1 MPLTEADRTKIL
13 NSIKKLVVER
23 HINVT
28 NPGQDY
34 TKWTSLVDERTPQ
47 LVKIEDTEEFE
58 HAVEQLLV
66 ALGGSHTAFFQQRG
80 AKVPPPHSINATLRA
95 IETRQGP
102 RWMFLDVVED
112 GPAFRSG
119 IRPGEL
125 LLAADGNPAMPPSQ
139 PGFRIGGVH
148 ELEIGTQG
156 GDTRRVSV
164 EVPDRQ
170 AKGRPPMVE
179 PRSMSH
185 RMLASDVGYIRIA
198 TFPGA
203 VGRDFAKALDI
214 AIEELKAKGARRL
227 IVDLRGNMGGGLGSL
242 RLMSHLCAGK
252 LEIGHS
258 LTRRRLQKGYDREK
272 LIHIGKIPS
281 SKLALLTMA
290 LRFRFIQKDRSMV
303 LVTEGLGEQPF
314 HGNIALLVNEHSRSA
329 AEMVASFA
337 KDNGLAVVVGDK
349 TPGEVLGAANF
360 KLDGGYRLRMP
371 VAGWYTWRGECLEG
385 KGVEPDVPVEMS
397 PEALANGVDTQLDS
411 ALDVLAKGLNA
422 HSAAS

>member
-1 MPLTEADRTKIL
+1 MPLTEIDRTKIL
-13 NSIKKLVVER
+13 KSIRSLVVER

-28 NPGQDY
+28 NPHQDY
-34 TKWTSLVDERTPQ
+34 AKWTALVDERTPH
-47 LVKIEDTEEFE
+47 LVKTEGTEEFE
-58 HAVEQLLV
+58 RGVEGMLA
-66 ALGGSHTAFFQQRG
+66 ALGGSHTAFFQQHG
-80 AKVPPPHSINATLRA
+80 AKVPPPHAINATLRA
-95 IETRQGP
+95 IETRQGS

-125 LLAADGNPAMPPSQ
+125 LFATDGNPVAPPAQ
-139 PGFRIGGVH
+139 PGFRIGGLH
-148 ELEIGTQG
+148 DLEIGTLA
-156 GDTRRVSV
+156 GDTRRVSL

-179 PRSMSH
+179 PRSLSH
-185 RMLASDVGYIRIA
+185 RMIASDVGYLKVA

-203 VGRDFAKALDI
+203 VGRDFARALDL
-214 AIEELKAKGARRL
+214 AIKQLKEQGAHRL

-242 RLMSHLCAGK
+242 RLMSYFCDGK
-252 LEIGHS
+252 REIGHS
-258 LTRRRLQKGYDREK
+258 LTRRRLQKGYHRER

-303 LVTEGLGEQPF
+303 LVTEGLGPQPF
-314 HGNIALLVNEHSRSA
+314 HGRIALLVNEHSRSA

-337 KDNGLAVVVGDK
+337 KDNGLAVIVGTK

-360 KLDGGYRLRMP
+360 KLAGGYRLRMP
-371 VAGWYTWRGECLEG
+371 VAGWYTWRGECLKG
-385 KGVEPDVPVEMS
+385 KGVEPDVPVEVS
-397 PEALANGVDTQLDS
+397 PETLATGVDTPLER
-411 ALDVLAKGLNA
+411 ALNVLVKGLHTHNA
-422 HSAAS
+422 A